1 MYLHVAEW
9 QYQIENCKFE
19 DEQLIDCEID
29 FYKFY
34 REIDENKILFENLD
48 IKANT
53 QLENLRNYLM
63 ELKKLKEESEALE
76 RQNMHSTILVKI

>member
-1 MYLHVAEW
+1 MAEW
-9 QYQIENCKFE
+9 QFQIENCKFE

-53 QLENLRNYLM
+53 QLENLKNYLM
-63 ELKKLKEESEALE
+63 ELKELKEESEALE
-76 RQNMHSTILVKI
+76 RQNMYSNVLVNI